1 MLNQIPWSRKEISN
15 MGILSWLIVGLIAG
29 WLANAVM
36 RGGRGNVVT
45 DIIVGIIGAIV
56 GGFLAGQLFGVP
68 NAVNGINVGS
78 IVVAF
83 LGAIVAIAIVRALPG
98 RSPV

>member
-1 MLNQIPWSRKEISN
+1 

-29 WLANAVM
+29 WLANQMM
-36 RGGRGNVVT
+36 RGGRGNAAT
-45 DIIVGIIGAIV
+45 DIVVGVIGALV
-56 GGFLAGQLFGVP
+56 GGFLASELFGVP

-83 LGAIVAIAIVRALPG
+83 LGAIVAIWLVRALPG
-98 RSPV
+98 RSPL